1 MKLQLMIMIQNMQFS
16 TLINFPEVDSQV
28 YTNREKLHFN
38 YSAGDVIGLIT
49 RHLLSGIQMYLSRS
63 Y

>member
-1 MKLQLMIMIQNMQFS
+1 MQFS
-16 TLINFPEVDSQV
+16 TLINVPKVDSQV
-28 YTNREKLHFN
+28 YTNREELCFH

-49 RHLLSGIQMYLSRS
+49 SHQLSSVTYLSRS